1 VRSRLR
7 GTVRSR
13 LRGTVRSRLRGTVR
27 PFLPV
32 LAGLLLLA
40 LWAGVQAQAGTGA
53 EAPIPAPPQR
63 WLTDAAGFL
72 SPAAAAEFD
81 ARLEEYERTSGHQ
94 FLVYIDN
101 TTDGI
106 PIEDWAVKAFE
117 SWRVGRKG
125 LDDGLVLFVMAA
137 DKRVRI
143 EVGYGLEGRVPDAA
157 AGRIINDEMV
167 PLLQNGDNDGA
178 VRAGIERLISI
189 VSGDDAAA
197 GGTTEPGS
205 QPSRPLTL
213 FEKVLIGI
221 GVLFFLVLLITN
233 PSLALYLLFTIL
245 SGGRGGG
252 GGRGG
257 FSGGGGR
264 SGGGGASGS
273 W

>member
-1 VRSRLR
+1 M
-7 GTVRSR
+7 T
-13 LRGTVRSRLRGTVR
+13 
-27 PFLPV
+27 
-32 LAGLLLLA
+32 
-40 LWAGVQAQAGTGA
+40 
-53 EAPIPAPPQR
+53 PIPASPQR
-63 WLTDAAGFL
+63 WLTDEAGFL

-81 ARLEEYERTSGHQ
+81 ARLEEYERTNGHQ
-94 FLVYIDN
+94 VLVYIGN
-101 TTDGI
+101 STDGI

-143 EVGYGLEGRVPDAA
+143 EVGYGLEGQIPDAL

-167 PLLQNGDNDGA
+167 PLLQKGDNDGA
-178 VRAGIERLISI
+178 VRAGLDRLIAA
-189 VSGDDAAA
+189 VSGEGAAS
-197 GGTTEPGS
+197 GGGEAQPGE
-205 QPSRPLTL
+205 SRPMTR
-213 FEKVLIGI
+213 FEKILVGIGI
-221 GVLFFLVLLITN
+221 LFFLVLLITN

-252 GGRGG
+252 GRGG